1 MQLRRIEV
9 RNFRKL
15 RHVLIE
21 DLQDGLNVVV
31 GDNEAGKSTLLSALR
46 AVLFEKHRVTGSA
59 AEAMQPFGQSVRPE
73 VAIDF
78 DLDGRSWSLH
88 KTFCQRPE
96 ATLIGPGERITGEDV
111 EDRLAQLF
119 GFVPAGRGGSNPEK
133 NQGAYGL
140 LWVEQGAAHRS
151 LGVGAGRETI
161 ASALESEVGQ
171 VLGGE
176 RGRALVSAAEG
187 RRNAFWSKI
196 DKPRGEWKSLRDEV
210 KSIED
215 EIIDLERQHAAY
227 DGKIDDLDRKLSVLA
242 RHRSEDR
249 LNRAVKDLEIATLA
263 MAETAKLEQVLREAT
278 TRRKLAASE
287 REAVW
292 TRKAARLKLLERL
305 EAARRA
311 CEGASIEAGEMKT
324 LLDTRGRTA
333 AKAVERLTERRA
345 ALSKATAMVWVVE
358 QALERQ
364 RARAD
369 LATLEGQLA
378 ICEEAEQKRRDAV
391 AASQGIGIN
400 EAILRE
406 VGDLQRTVDQARAQ
420 LEAASV
426 RIEFSPDGEKA
437 VLIDEERHH
446 PGASV
451 FLSSDAEVALE
462 GFGRLTIH
470 PGGGVGVLAE
480 RLDQALQAA
489 ERRLR
494 SLGLTDVTQAGA
506 EWQRKLQRQQE
517 AESQKAI
524 VAAIAPRGI
533 EALRQMVDNLR
544 VAVEAPL
551 PELADTL
558 GHVDE
563 QQLAEARRLRDVAST
578 EADEAEGEVQN
589 AERAR
594 AAAEQDW
601 ATHRERTAGLGR
613 EREALEGELAEARA
627 TASDEQLDE
636 ELAAADLV
644 LADET
649 RAEAQAQA
657 AFKAADPEIV
667 KLRLDRAR
675 EAEKAIRKDIDTLE
689 REVRDLRIELSALG
703 REGVGEQLA
712 DLRGQ
717 LELKRKQL
725 AAQEQEAEAALL
737 LHDVLTSAQRES
749 KDRWLGP
756 VRKRVEPY
764 LRILQPQTDVVLD
777 DESLELRSFIRD
789 GQHEPFESL
798 SMGAREQVA
807 VVTRLALADIL
818 RASSLPSAVILDDA
832 LVNTD
837 ESRLERMHLVL
848 RKASEN
854 LQVLILTCRERDFVS
869 IGGKLVRIQ

>member
-1 MQLRRIEV
+1 MQIRRIEV

-31 GDNEAGKSTLLSALR
+31 GDNEAGKSTLLAALR
-46 AVLFEKHRVTGSA
+46 AALFEKHRVSGSA
-59 AEAMQPFGQSVRPE
+59 AEAMQPFGQTVRPE
-73 VAIDF
+73 VALDF
-78 DLDGRSWSLH
+78 DLDGQPWSLH
-88 KTFCQRPE
+88 KAFCQRPE

-151 LGVGAGRETI
+151 LGVGAGRESI

-176 RGRALVSAAEG
+176 RGRALLSAAEG

-196 DKPRGEWKSLRDEV
+196 DKPRGDWKSLRDEV
-210 KSIED
+210 KDLEE
-215 EIIDLERQHAAY
+215 EIAELERQHATY
-227 DGKIDDLDRKLSVLA
+227 DGKIDDLDRRLGVVA
-242 RHRSEDR
+242 RHKSEDR
-249 LNRAVKDLEIATLA
+249 LNKAVRDLEAASLA
-263 MAETAKLEQVLREAT
+263 MAETAKLEQVLREAM
-278 TRRKLAASE
+278 TRCKLAASE
-287 REAVW
+287 RDAAQVRTM
-292 TRKAARLKLLERL
+292 TRRKLVERL

-311 CEGASIEAGEMKT
+311 LADAMAGAEQMKG
-324 LLDTRGRTA
+324 LLETRGRTV
-333 AKAVERLTERRA
+333 AKASERLTGCRSALNQAA
-345 ALSKATAMVWVVE
+345 ALALAAE

-369 LATLEGQLA
+369 LAAAEGQLVL
-378 ICEEAEQKRRDAV
+378 CEEAERKRREAV
-391 AASQGIGIN
+391 AASQGIAVT

-406 VGDLQRTVDQARAQ
+406 VSDLQKKVDQARAQ

-426 RIEFSPDGEKA
+426 RIAFAPDGDRVIHIDGA
-437 VLIDEERHH
+437 RHDAGAPVLL
-446 PGASV
+446 A
-451 FLSSDAEVALE
+451 SDADVVLE
-462 GFGRLTIH
+462 GFGRLTIQ
-470 PGGGVGVLAE
+470 PGGGVGLLAE
-480 RLDQALQAA
+480 RLDLALRAL
-489 ERRLR
+489 ERRLQA
-494 SLGLTDVTQAGA
+494 LGLTDVAQAGA

-517 AESQKAI
+517 ADAHKAL

-533 EALRQMVDNLR
+533 DALRQTVDTLR
-544 VAVEAPL
+544 ATVEAPL
-551 PELADTL
+551 PDLARSL
-558 GHVDE
+558 CEVDDRR
-563 QQLAEARRLRDVAST
+563 LAEARRLRDAAT
-578 EADEAEGEVQN
+578 AEAESAESEVRT

-601 ATHRERTAGLGR
+601 ATHRERGSGLGR

-627 TASDEQLDE
+627 AASDDQLAQD
-636 ELAAADLV
+636 LAAADRV
-644 LADET
+644 LAGETLAET
-649 RAEAQAQA
+649 RARADLD
-657 AFKAADPEIV
+657 AADPEIV
-667 KLRLDRAR
+667 KLKLDRAR

-703 REGVGEQLA
+703 REGVGERLA

-717 LELKRKQL
+717 LELKRKHL
-725 AAQEQEAEAALL
+725 AAQDQEAEAALL

-777 DESLELRSFIRD
+777 DESLELQSFVRD

-818 RASSLPSAVILDDA
+818 RSSNLPSAVILDDA
-832 LVNTD
+832 LVN
-837 ESRLERMHLVL
+837 SKRLAAPLLPL
-848 RKASEN
+848 R
-854 LQVLILTCRERDFVS
+854 VGPCD
-869 IGGKLVRIQ
+869 